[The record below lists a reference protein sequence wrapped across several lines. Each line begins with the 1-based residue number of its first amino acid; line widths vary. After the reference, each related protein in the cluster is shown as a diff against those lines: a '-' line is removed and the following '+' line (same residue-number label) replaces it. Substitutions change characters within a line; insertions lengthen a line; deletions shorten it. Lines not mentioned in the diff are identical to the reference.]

1 MEDYVAHAV
10 ITGIRANRLQR
21 VVVVHAVRCLGN
33 ILLQCYAA
41 TASL

>member
-1 MEDYVAHAV
+1 MQDYVAHAV
-10 ITGIRANRLQR
+10 ITGIRASRVQM
-21 VVVVHAVRCLGN
+21 VVVVYAVRCLGN